1 MVEFAGGVADGV
13 DVPDGVVVT
22 GVAGVVA
29 DGVDFPDGVVAD
41 GVDVP
46 DGVVVLEVF
55 TFLTVTLHV
64 NFFFP
69 TVACTF
75 AVPFFLPLTDT
86 ATLPFFFKE
95 MYFFPDRIFHFTF
108 FFVFLTLSVLLFPF
122 VTVNFLLLRL
132 TFFAADTSLAGIM
145 PSNKAK
151 ESRQA
156 VSCFF
161 LLIIFHSSWS

>member
-1 MVEFAGGVADGV
+1 MLLHQLQGGVAVGVAVGFAVGFAVSVAVGV
-13 DVPDGVVVT
+13 DVPDGVVAT
-22 GVAGVVA
+22 GGAG
-29 DGVDFPDGVVAD
+29 
-41 GVDVP
+41 
-46 DGVVVLEVF
+46 VVLEVF

-122 VTVNFLLLRL
+122 VTVNFL
-132 TFFAADTSLAGIM
+132 FEE
-145 PSNKAK
+145 KK
-151 ESRQA
+151 
-156 VSCFF
+156 VK
-161 LLIIFHSSWS
+161 

>member
-1 MVEFAGGVADGV
+1 MVEVARGVAVGFAVGV
-13 DVPDGVVVT
+13 AVGATVGVAVGFAVGFAVT
-22 GVAGVVA
+22 GDAG
-29 DGVDFPDGVVAD
+29 
-41 GVDVP
+41 
-46 DGVVVLEVF
+46 VVLEVF

-122 VTVNFLLLRL
+122 VTVNFLVLRL
-132 TFFAADTSLAGIM
+132 TFFAADTSFAGIN

-156 VSCFF
+156 VICFF
-161 LLIIFHSSWS
+161 LLIIFVPP

>member
-1 MVEFAGGVADGV
+1 VVGVA
-13 DVPDGVVVT
+13 VT
-22 GVAGVVA
+22 GDAGVI
-29 DGVDFPDGVVAD
+29 
-41 GVDVP
+41 
-46 DGVVVLEVF
+46 LEVF

-69 TVACTF
+69 TVACIF
-75 AVPFFLPLTDT
+75 AVPFFLPLTDA

-122 VTVNFLLLRL
+122 VTVNFLVLRL
-132 TFFAADTSLAGIM
+132 TFFAADTSFAGIM

-156 VSCFF
+156 VICFF
-161 LLIIFHSSWS
+161 LLIIFVPP

>member
-1 MVEFAGGVADGV
+1 MVEFARGVDVPDGGVGVVADGV
-13 DVPDGVVVT
+13 DVPDG
-22 GVAGVVA
+22 GA
-29 DGVDFPDGVVAD
+29 GVVAD

-46 DGVVVLEVF
+46 DGVVMTGGAGVVLEVF

-122 VTVNFLLLRL
+122 VTVNFLVLRL
-132 TFFAADTSLAGIM
+132 TFFAADTSLYNGSVVKTKI
-145 PSNKAK
+145 
-151 ESRQA
+151 
-156 VSCFF
+156 
-161 LLIIFHSSWS
+161 